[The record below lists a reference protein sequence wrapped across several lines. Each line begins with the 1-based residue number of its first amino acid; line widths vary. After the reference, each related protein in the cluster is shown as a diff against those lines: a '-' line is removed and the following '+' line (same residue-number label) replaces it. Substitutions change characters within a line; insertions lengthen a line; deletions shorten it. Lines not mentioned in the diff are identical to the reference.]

1 MDERKFLPGF
11 LSPLENW
18 LWVGA
23 AQKHRHPQ
31 RKNWDQ
37 IEPTRKHCSSNLP
50 KVDFFKGFKR
60 SLTRAKVLRWNG
72 KQRNGT
78 CCECNQLSD
87 SLQSN
92 NKVTIKGR
100 QFRSVHLYKL
110 LPVRQS
116 ETAFLN
122 AVNILCSW
130 PSLTET
136 LLFNQIR
143 KLNRY
148 HISSIERINYLSL
161 SDLSPIRYFTR

>member
-1 MDERKFLPGF
+1 MKESFC

-18 LWVGA
+18 SCNRVGGCCH
-23 AQKHRHPQ
+23 KHPQ
-31 RKNWDQ
+31 RKNLNQ
-37 IEPTRKHCSSNLP
+37 TEQTRKHCSSNLP
-50 KVDFFKGFKR
+50 LDLLKEFKR
-60 SLTRAKVLRWNG
+60 SLTRANVLGWNG
-72 KQRNGT
+72 KQRNAT

-100 QFRSVHLYKL
+100 LFRIVHLYKL

-130 PSLTET
+130 PSLTENT
-136 LLFNQIR
+136 FVRPNKKAEQIPHVFN
-143 KLNRY
+143 
-148 HISSIERINYLSL
+148 
-161 SDLSPIRYFTR
+161 